1 MDNSN
6 TNKSKQIAAMTIFGT
21 IGLARRH
28 IGLASGMVSLAR
40 GVVGALFLLVAR
52 AVVRKPVKFQ
62 NVGSNLFLLILSGVL
77 LGSNWMCLFEAYQYT
92 SISVATMCYYMA
104 PVIVLI
110 LSPLLL
116 REKITPM
123 QGFCALVALLGMVL
137 VSGVLETGIA
147 GIRGIL
153 YGLAAALMYAFII
166 VINKRIHGVSPED
179 RTILQLGFS
188 AIAMLPYVL
197 IAEGFPTA
205 GELGQSAL
213 LLLLVGVV
221 HTGIAYWLYFGS
233 IEGLPSRT
241 VAILS
246 YIDPIVAVI
255 LSVLLQSEPLTL
267 LSLLGIVMVIGAT
280 CAGELLGHR
289 QD

>member
-62 NVGSNLFLLILSGVL
+62 NVGSNLFPLILSGVL

-123 QGFCALVALLGMVL
+123 QGVCALVALLGMVL

-205 GELGQSAL
+205 GKLGQSAL